1 MELLDPASETHAL
14 DVVSVIESILEDPSP
29 VLTAQVKAAKG
40 ALVAELKAAG
50 VEYEERMERLAEV
63 THPKPLAELLGAA
76 YDTFGGSHPWIAD
89 HPLRPKSVVRDL
101 WERAM
106 TFNDYVQHYG
116 LPRSE
121 GLLLRYLTDAY
132 KALVQTVPETA
143 KTDALDDLTA
153 WLGELV
159 RQVDSSLLDEW
170 EALAH
175 PEAVVLAPPPLDAAP
190 PPVTANARAF
200 RVLVR
205 NELFRRVELA
215 ALRNRAELAELDP
228 DAGWPAALDAYFAE
242 HDGIGTGP
250 DARGPE
256 CFVLHETGRTWRARQ
271 ILDDP
276 AGDHDW
282 SITAEVD
289 LDASDEAGTAVVRVL
304 SVSCS

>member
-1 MELLDPASETHAL
+1 
-14 DVVSVIESILEDPSP
+14 
-29 VLTAQVKAAKG
+29 
-40 ALVAELKAAG
+40 
-50 VEYEERMERLAEV
+50 
-63 THPKPLAELLGAA
+63 
-76 YDTFGGSHPWIAD
+76 
-89 HPLRPKSVVRDL
+89 
-101 WERAM
+101 M
-106 TFNDYVQHYG
+106 TFNDYVQLYG

-132 KALVQTVPETA
+132 KALVQTVPESA

-175 PEAVVLAPPPLDAAP
+175 PEEVAVVEPPPLDAAP

-215 ALRNRAELAELDP
+215 ALRRVDELVELDP
-228 DAGWPAALDAYFAE
+228 DAGWPGALDAYFAE
-242 HDGIGTGP
+242 HPSIGTGP
-250 DARGPE
+250 DARGPA
-256 CFVLHETGRTWRARQ
+256 CFVLTEEGRTWRARQ

-289 LDASDEAGTAVVRVL
+289 LDASDEQGTAVVHITAITNQPGAAARQ
-304 SVSCS
+304 